1 MLIINHNISMLIVI
15 NINNQLSIKNDSWFV
30 KFDGWLIYKCFNL
43 WVLHYLLPTSIP
55 KTSKTHGQETL
66 KEPLSKADAQARLDA
81 ALAAK
86 VPDF

>member
-1 MLIINHNISMLIVI
+1 MIQMIQSGLNMFEPTIDQQT
-15 NINNQLSIKNDSWFV
+15 NNQLSINYQSTINQHRYSSNPSPQKHQ
-30 KFDGWLIYKCFNL
+30 KQKR
-43 WVLHYLLPTSIP
+43 
-55 KTSKTHGQETL
+55 QETL